1 MNSNFKKL
9 LSDKGFIETSC
20 NHFHVS
26 TLKNSYNRLEVFM
39 NPQGLYQ
46 VNITDDEFNIKEEYI
61 LENEEE
67 VLHLL
72 NN

>member
-9 LSDKGFIETSC
+9 LSDKGFIETSY

-67 VLHLL
+67 VLQLL